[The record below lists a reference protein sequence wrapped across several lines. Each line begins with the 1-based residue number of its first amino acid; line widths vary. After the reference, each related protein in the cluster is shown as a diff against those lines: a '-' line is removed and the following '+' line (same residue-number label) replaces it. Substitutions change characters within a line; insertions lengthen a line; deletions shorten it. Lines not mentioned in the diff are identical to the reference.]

1 MMGGNFGKFSIYTI
15 WSVCRWYN
23 KSHTNMEKS
32 RRNYYFLKWS
42 GGSIFSKSFGRI
54 MELISTSIEPMSSIV
69 GNSSFWNILTRYGSN
84 RCIYRYSKFSSNIH
98 KCPEC
103 IYLYNRNDVDRVKQ
117 PEVVF
122 C

>member
-1 MMGGNFGKFSIYTI
+1 MGGNFGKFSVHIVLTF
-15 WSVCRWYN
+15 R
-23 KSHTNMEKS
+23 
-32 RRNYYFLKWS
+32 RRNSKCITNLERPIRNYNIHKLTK
-42 GGSIFSKSFGRI
+42 GSIFPKFMRRG
-54 MELISTSIEPMSSIV
+54 LVVISTCIEPMSSIV